1 MVLDELH
8 LMLRITGICYNTACL
23 RFYSA
28 PKIVFILMAVFSSNS
43 TDKLTDN
50 FVKDAL
56 EWDKKEN
63 LDKPSSQTSDKHLQ
77 ALIKAVK
84 SCGISFSVWEKLN
97 GDGKGSGLY
106 DFTSL
111 MGSDKKIML
120 KKLPGKLDG
129 VIRPEISAT
138 VIRIWRV

>member
-1 MVLDELH
+1 M
-8 LMLRITGICYNTACL
+8 GQ
-23 RFYSA
+23 
-28 PKIVFILMAVFSSNS
+28 
-43 TDKLTDN
+43 
-50 FVKDAL
+50 
-56 EWDKKEN
+56 KEN
-63 LDKPSSQTSDKHLQ
+63 LNKPPSQTNDKHLQ

-84 SCGISFSVWEKLN
+84 SCGISFSVWEKRN

-129 VIRPEISAT
+129 VIRPETSVT
-138 VIRIWRV
+138 VIEGVSAKPC